1 MKKVIN
7 NLIKDLPPIE
17 KPLEIDLVLD
27 SGAFNG
33 MYMYGALI
41 YIKQLEKKG
50 YIKVGRISG
59 ASVGSGAALFYLIDE
74 LDLMLKLSKIA
85 KKSLIKHQN
94 LNVLI
99 KKTRSILEKK
109 LKNVDLNTLNDRL
122 FITYNDI
129 NTNKYI
135 LKNKYKTKDE
145 VIDVIC
151 RSSYLPYLIDGNMTY
166 NKKYADGVV
175 PYFFKNTN
183 KSVLFINL
191 NTLNRIKDILI
202 IKNET
207 TFYRR
212 IMEGILETHNFMLT
226 KKSNNLCCLINKCNL
241 SDIINIRIRYIIRV
255 LFVSLLHYIEKKIMI
270 YNLDNNFIYKNMSL
284 IMKYLLDDLIF
295 KLIY

>member
-50 YIKVGRISG
+50 YIKVNRISG
-59 ASVGSGAALFYLIDE
+59 ASVGAGAGLFYLIDD
-74 LDLMLKLSKIA
+74 LYLMLKLAKIA
-85 KKSLIKHQN
+85 KKSLIKNQN
-94 LNVLI
+94 LKFLI
-99 KKTRSILEKK
+99 QKTRNILKKK
-109 LKNVDLNTLNDRL
+109 LRNIDLNILNNRL
-122 FITYNDI
+122 FITYNNI
-129 NTNKYI
+129 NTNKHI
-135 LKNKYKTKDE
+135 LKYKYKTKKE
-145 VIDVIC
+145 VINIIC
-151 RSSYLPYLIDGNMTY
+151 RSSYLPYLMDGNISY
-166 NKKYADGVV
+166 NKKYMDGIV

-191 NTLNRIKDILI
+191 NTINRIKDILI

-212 IMEGILETHNFMLT
+212 ILEGILETHNFILT
-226 KKSNNLCCLINKCNL
+226 KKSNNLCCLINKCSL
-241 SDIINIRIRYIIRV
+241 GDMINIQIRYIVRV
-255 LFVSLLHYIEKKIMI
+255 LFVSLFHYIKKKIMF
-270 YNLDNNFIYKNMSL
+270 YNLDKNFIHKNMYL
-284 IMKYLLDDLIF
+284 IMKYLIDDIIF